1 MGDGADI
8 FKFDGLWL
16 LTLLNSR
23 SSNVGVVHHSIR
35 VCPYN
40 AGQVASTPS
49 QDGILT
55 QRKSV
60 LLGRGPNLST
70 LGPGS
75 RVKSIIVGL
84 SREGLPLQEAVP
96 VIYNLALVEGLVLI
110 HLALHEMLHYPC
122 IEVSTCRLRWDVVL
136 LWIIHEGLLE

>member
-55 QRKSV
+55 QCKSV
-60 LLGRGPNLST
+60 LLGRGSYLSA

-122 IEVSTCRLRWDVVL
+122 IEVSTC
-136 LWIIHEGLLE
+136 